1 MGIISKL
8 EELEQYVLPA
18 GQLVLED
25 VLPLLFR
32 YSLPALGDQ
41 LQEAVV
47 GRKKREITATVKQI
61 KRMLTEHYHPP
72 YGQDLVFE
80 EDREVWLTYVD
91 RQYKHTN
98 WAALVHAAEIF
109 PFVFDMAGKRYCGE
123 LLDNCGKGCR
133 GYFSQRNQL
142 TCSACGKPR
151 RFCTSGPRANGRC
164 KRHGGNDPISK
175 EIVPATSPSLELQ
188 IANHTSYKQRLPGR
202 LGTIYD
208 ELTRG
213 AAYPSDHLSLLS
225 EIILLR
231 AKVLEAAENLA
242 EFDPVSIQR
251 DIDNVRRKINH
262 YLDEENYRMMRLQVI
277 ELNKIITQASEHKR
291 GWDKVV
297 PLIVTM
303 AKLSQVEQ
311 QRILQSK
318 STVTTEE
325 LSMVVGQVVQD
336 FLGLLGGMAEE
347 VQRYLDAYFAQTLSD
362 EYRKIDAVFSGPEMK
377 NNLKTVLSRHVEKQ
391 MRGVGATPDV
401 VVGEWR

>member
-1 MGIISKL
+1 MGIINKL
-8 EELEQYVLPA
+8 EELEQYVLPG

-41 LQEAVV
+41 LKAAVSE
-47 GRKKREITATVKQI
+47 RNKPEIEDTIQQI
-61 KRMLTEHYHPP
+61 KLMLTDHYHPP
-72 YGQDLVFE
+72 YRQDLVFD
-80 EDREVWLTYVD
+80 EDHEVWINYVD
-91 RQYKHTN
+91 RQYKYEN
-98 WAALVHAAEIF
+98 WVALAHAAEVF
-109 PFVFDMAGKRYCGE
+109 PFIFDMAGKRYCGGM
-123 LLDNCGKGCR
+123 LDNCGKGCS
-133 GYFSQRNQL
+133 GIYSQRNQL
-142 TCSACGKPR
+142 ECSVCGKHR
-151 RFCTSGPRANGRC
+151 RFCKSGPRATGRC
-164 KRHGGNDPISK
+164 KRHGGNDPISSD
-175 EIVPATSPSLELQ
+175 IVPATSPTLELQ
-188 IANHTSYKQRLPGR
+188 IANHTSYQHRLPGR

-213 AAYPSDHLSLLS
+213 ATYPSDHLSLLS

-251 DIDNVRRKINH
+251 EIDNIRRKINN
-262 YLDEENYRMMRLQVI
+262 YMDEDNYVRVRQQVI
-277 ELNKIITQASEHKR
+277 KLNQVINEASAHKR

-325 LSMVVGQVVQD
+325 LSMVVNQVVQD
-336 FLGLLGGMAEE
+336 FLGMLGGMAEAT
-347 VQRYLDAYFAQTLSD
+347 QRYLNTQFAQTLPD
-362 EYRKIDAVFSGPEMK
+362 EYLKIEMI
-377 NNLKTVLSRHVEKQ
+377 LAGSEMREDIKTVLARYVAGR
-391 MRGVGATPDV
+391 MRGMDAPPDV